1 MRHFA
6 VVASALLFT
15 GAVSALA
22 SVDSGLLAMVPAGS
36 RIVGGVDVTKSRN
49 SEFGQ
54 YVLAKTQAED
64 AHFQEMI
71 TETGF
76 DPRRDLQN
84 ILFATSGPSGK
95 TGQHSFAILA
105 RGTFDQRRIKSLAT
119 TKGGATLVTYGGVD
133 MLVDKKSGS
142 ELQSA
147 VGFLDTGVA
156 AMADLATLKQM
167 IDNRGVPT
175 LLDADLKS
183 KITSIG
189 NANDVWFVSMVGGAD
204 FLAQHMG
211 GGGEGAQAKTLQ
223 GVTQSSVGVR
233 LGSTID
239 TTIDAETRSAQ
250 DAQSLS
256 DVIRFM
262 ASMVQMQR
270 QNDPRAG
277 VLANALDGMTL
288 QNTGTSVHFA
298 GSVPEKTLEQLADSG
313 GKGGGAAR

>member
-6 VVASALLFT
+6 VVASALLFA

-36 RIVGGVDVTKSRN
+36 KIIGGVDVTKSRN

-54 YVLAKTQAED
+54 YVLAKAQAD
-64 AHFQEMI
+64 DLHFQEMI
-71 TETGF
+71 NETGF
-76 DPRRDLQN
+76 DPRRDLQS
-84 ILFATSGPSGK
+84 ILFATSGPG
-95 TGQHSFAILA
+95 HASFAILA
-105 RGTFDQRRIKSLAT
+105 RGTFDQNRIKTLAA
-119 TKGGATLVTYGGVD
+119 TKGGASIVTYSGVD
-133 MLVDKKSGS
+133 MLVDKKNGA
-142 ELQSA
+142 EMQSA

-156 AMADLATLKQM
+156 TIADLNTLKQM

-189 NANDVWFVSMVGGAD
+189 NANDVWFVSMVGGTD
-204 FLAQHMG
+204 FLAEHWG
-211 GGGEGAQAKTLQ
+211 TGDTQAKALQ
-223 GVTQSSVGVR
+223 GVTQSSVGVK

-298 GSVPEKTLEQLADSG
+298 VSVPEKTLEQLAEVG
-313 GKGGGAAR
+313 GKGNRAAH